1 MTENT
6 MTPTFEIAPE
16 KLKDLI
22 LQHLEDKKAEK
33 IVTIDLEK
41 KSSIADYL
49 VIASAN
55 SGRQAGAI
63 ADSIYRAMKDLGI
76 KSHVEGVPQCDWVLI
91 DAGDVIVHIFRPEV
105 RSFYNLEKMW
115 GIEIPTE

>member
-1 MTENT
+1 MDINPENLK
-6 MTPTFEIAPE
+6 PE
-16 KLKDLI
+16 DLKNII

-33 IVTIDLEK
+33 IITIDLER

-63 ADSIYRAMKDLGI
+63 ADSIYRAMKDLGV
-76 KSHVEGVPQCDWVLI
+76 KSHIEGVPQCDWVLI

-115 GIEIPTE
+115 GMEIPAE